1 LADLRDGGFS
11 CPPVLTGAIQLET
24 FFSFLK
30 VIPILIAAMVLGN
43 WFIFEVKKKRKLQAP
58 WYAPYLSIPGIL
70 IIIMILIP
78 VLLRVFRG

>member
-1 LADLRDGGFS
+1 M
-11 CPPVLTGAIQLET
+11 ET
-24 FFSFLK
+24 LLSFLK

-43 WFIFEVKKKRKLQAP
+43 WFLSEVRKHRKARAP

-78 VLLRVFRG
+78 IFMRVLKD